1 MRNIQI
7 ASWDRWVVV
16 AWPWESLLTKT
27 ASWHHSPHVERK
39 SDPSSRETLLA
50 YLWLEW
56 LCMSFSGHFRIFST
70 KLCVLGTQQGRSY
83 WTMEDCPGYSLWSNI
98 PRKHPKKGQVY
109 FASQSILVREAWR
122 QQCEVVNHIE
132 SVRRQETINAVA
144 QLTSLLFLTW
154 FKIMKWCLPLLG
166 WFFQPDQDN
175 LTGRPEASLL
185 GDSGPC

>member
-16 AWPWESLLTKT
+16 ACPWESLLTKT
-27 ASWHHSPHVERK
+27 ASWHHFPHVERVI
-39 SDPSSRETLLA
+39 LA
-50 YLWLEW
+50 AEKHSWLEW
-56 LCMSFSGHFRIFST
+56 LCMSFSGHSRRTFST

-122 QQCEVVNHIE
+122 QQCEVADHIE
-132 SVRRQETINAVA
+132 SVRRQEATNAVA
-144 QLTSLLFLTW
+144 HLTSLLFLTW
-154 FKIMKWCLPLLG
+154 FKIMKQCLRLLG

-175 LTGRPEASLL
+175 LIGRPETSLL
-185 GDSGPC
+185 GDSDPC